1 MRKKIRKEDTKMKA
15 THRLIVHGLMK
26 VEDKYIVIK
35 RTELKRGKPNSY
47 PRYWDIP
54 GGMVEEGELPT
65 NALIREAKEEVNLDV
80 NVTKVIHEDSN
91 FDESKNIVFTRLVYL
106 CEVINNDISNIKL
119 QLDEHDQY
127 RLINSLDDM
136 EDEKM
141 VDYVI
146 DVLNSVK

>member
-1 MRKKIRKEDTKMKA
+1 MKA

>member
-1 MRKKIRKEDTKMKA
+1 MKA

-35 RTELKRGKPNSY
+35 RTEIKRGKLNSY
-47 PRYWDIP
+47 PKYWDIP

-65 NALIREAKEEVNLDV
+65 DALVRESKEEVNLDV
-80 NVTKVIHEDSN
+80 KVTKVIHEDSN
-91 FDESKNIVFTRLVYL
+91 FDESKGIVFTRLVYL
-106 CEVINNDISNIKL
+106 CDVINNDISNIKL

-127 RLINSLDDM
+127 KLITSLNDM
-136 EDEKM
+136 QGEKL

-146 DVLNSVK
+146 DVLKSVE

>member
-1 MRKKIRKEDTKMKA
+1 MQA

-26 VEDKYIVIK
+26 IKNKYIVIK
-35 RTELKRGKPNSY
+35 RTEIKRGKPNSY

-65 NALIREAKEEVNLDV
+65 NALVREAKEEVNLDV
-80 NVTKVIHEDSN
+80 NVTKIIHEDSN
-91 FDESKNIVFTRLVYL
+91 FDEVKNIVFTRLVYI

-127 RLINSLDDM
+127 RLINSLKDM
-136 EDEKM
+136 EGEKL
-141 VDYVI
+141 VDYVA
-146 DVLNSVK
+146 DVLKSVE